1 MKENYK
7 FFSYLRGVI
16 DIVVFNGAF
25 FIAYYLKFDQLPNFS
40 KPNQY
45 AMLHVVSNL
54 IYFTSAILAGI
65 YNFEIPLS
73 PPETKT
79 RKVLKAYISF
89 VFVYLLFIVATRGYH
104 YSRIFHFYFISI
116 GFFLLVLAELFSSLI
131 LFPYL
136 SKHKRFKK
144 RVLLLGAGVLGQIA
158 YEKLKNMPGYEIV
171 GFLDDDSEKAS
182 FLNGKYLGKISEL
195 ENLLSLR
202 KVEVDEVIIAL
213 PLDNDELI
221 KNVVEIAERNGE
233 AIKFILSYHRLFST
247 KKITLEKLMEI
258 PVISI
263 GEGRILYLHNML
275 LKRAFDIIFSL
286 FVILFVLSWLTPL
299 LWIIYKLFMPG
310 PLFFVQDRVGQ
321 NNKIFKC
328 YKFRTMKVSNNNE
341 FTPTTKDDERVT
353 RLGRFLRKTNIDE
366 LPQFFNVF
374 IGDMSVVGPRAHA
387 VPFQNKY
394 KEFIPY
400 LDVRQKVKPGVTG
413 WAQVNGYRGDFPDEE
428 KNKEWIRKR
437 VEHDI
442 WYIENWSF
450 GLDIK
455 IILMTIFKMIKGD
468 PNAY

>member
-1 MKENYK
+1 MKESYK

-16 DIVVFNGAF
+16 DIFVFNGAF

-45 AMLHVVSNL
+45 ALLHVVSNL

-65 YNFEIPLS
+65 YNFEIPLN

-116 GFFLLVLAELFSSLI
+116 GLLLLVLAELFSSLI

-136 SKHKRFKK
+136 SKRKRFKK

-182 FLNGKYLGKISEL
+182 FLNGKYLGKVSEL

-221 KNVVEIAERNGE
+221 KNVVEIAERNGK

-258 PVISI
+258 PVISL
-263 GEGRILYLHNML
+263 GTGRILYLQNRL
-275 LKRAFDIIFSL
+275 LKRTFDIIFSL
-286 FVILFVLSWLTPL
+286 F
-299 LWIIYKLFMPG
+299 K
-310 PLFFVQDRVGQ
+310 
-321 NNKIFKC
+321 
-328 YKFRTMKVSNNNE
+328 
-341 FTPTTKDDERVT
+341 
-353 RLGRFLRKTNIDE
+353 
-366 LPQFFNVF
+366 
-374 IGDMSVVGPRAHA
+374 
-387 VPFQNKY
+387 
-394 KEFIPY
+394 
-400 LDVRQKVKPGVTG
+400 
-413 WAQVNGYRGDFPDEE
+413 
-428 KNKEWIRKR
+428 KN
-437 VEHDI
+437 
-442 WYIENWSF
+442 
-450 GLDIK
+450 
-455 IILMTIFKMIKGD
+455 
-468 PNAY
+468 

>member
-1 MKENYK
+1 MKESYK

-25 FIAYYLKFDQLPNFS
+25 FVAYYLKFDQLPNFS

-45 AMLHVVSNL
+45 ALLHVVSNL

-116 GFFLLVLAELFSSLI
+116 GLFLLVLAELFSSLI

-136 SKHKRFKK
+136 SKRKRFKK
-144 RVLLLGAGVLGQIA
+144 RVILLGAGVLGQIA

-182 FLNGKYLGKISEL
+182 FLNGKYLGKVSEL
-195 ENLLSLR
+195 ENLLSFQ

-221 KNVVEIAERNGE
+221 KNVVEIAEKNDK
-233 AIKFILSYHRLFST
+233 AIKFILSYHKLFST

-258 PVISI
+258 PVISL
-263 GEGRILYLHNML
+263 GTGRILYLHNRL
-275 LKRAFDIIFSL
+275 LKRTFDIIFSL
-286 FVILFVLSWLTPL
+286 F
-299 LWIIYKLFMPG
+299 K
-310 PLFFVQDRVGQ
+310 
-321 NNKIFKC
+321 
-328 YKFRTMKVSNNNE
+328 
-341 FTPTTKDDERVT
+341 
-353 RLGRFLRKTNIDE
+353 
-366 LPQFFNVF
+366 
-374 IGDMSVVGPRAHA
+374 
-387 VPFQNKY
+387 
-394 KEFIPY
+394 
-400 LDVRQKVKPGVTG
+400 
-413 WAQVNGYRGDFPDEE
+413 
-428 KNKEWIRKR
+428 KN
-437 VEHDI
+437 
-442 WYIENWSF
+442 
-450 GLDIK
+450 
-455 IILMTIFKMIKGD
+455 
-468 PNAY
+468 

>member
-1 MKENYK
+1 MKESYK

-45 AMLHVVSNL
+45 ALLHVVSNL

-65 YNFEIPLS
+65 YNFEIPLN

-116 GFFLLVLAELFSSLI
+116 GLLLLVLAELFSSLI

-136 SKHKRFKK
+136 SRRKRFKK

-158 YEKLKNMPGYEIV
+158 YEKLKNIPGYEIV

-182 FLNGKYLGKISEL
+182 FLNGKYLGKVSEL

-202 KVEVDEVIIAL
+202 KVEVDEVLVTL

-221 KNVVEIAERNGE
+221 KNVVETAERNCVSVKIIPSYHKLFLSRTINIGQVDGIPVLNFGRE
-233 AIKFILSYHRLFST
+233 KLSYIHNIVIKRLFDIVFSSLVL
-247 KKITLEKLMEI
+247 ITVFPFLFLFA
-258 PVISI
+258 SI
-263 GEGRILYLHNML
+263 GI
-275 LKRAFDIIFSL
+275 K
-286 FVILFVLSWLTPL
+286 LSS
-299 LWIIYKLFMPG
+299 PG
-310 PLFFVQDRVGQ
+310 PIFFKQKRKGYRG
-321 NNKIFKC
+321 KPFIC
-328 YKFRTMKVSNNNE
+328 YKFRTM
-341 FTPTTKDDERVT
+341 RVMDKSLEVVQAKPNDP
-353 RLGRFLRKTNIDE
+353 RKFKFGDFLRRTNLDE
-366 LPQFFNVF
+366 FPQFINVLK
-374 IGDMSVVGPRAHA
+374 GEMSVVGPRPHM
-387 VPFQNKY
+387 VEHDEMYSKII
-394 KEFIPY
+394 KEY
-400 LDVRQKVKPGVTG
+400 NVRFFAKPGLTG
-413 WAQVNGYRGDFPDEE
+413 WAQVNGYRGATDDPELM
-428 KNKEWIRKR
+428 RKR

>member
-1 MKENYK
+1 
-7 FFSYLRGVI
+7 VI

-45 AMLHVVSNL
+45 ALLHVVSNL

-136 SKHKRFKK
+136 SKRKRFKK
-144 RVLLLGAGVLGQIA
+144 RVILLGAGVLGQIA

-182 FLNGKYLGKISEL
+182 FLNGKYLGKVSEL

-202 KVEVDEVIIAL
+202 KVEVDEVLVTL

-221 KNVVEIAERNGE
+221 KNVVETAERNC
-233 AIKFILSYHRLFST
+233 ISVKIIPSYHKLFLSRS
-247 KKITLEKLMEI
+247 INIGQVDGIPVLNFGREKL
-258 PVISI
+258 S
-263 GEGRILYLHNML
+263 YLHNRVI
-275 LKRAFDIIFSL
+275 KRLFDIVFFIFS
-286 FVILFVLSWLTPL
+286 FTYYFS
-299 LWIIYKLFMPG
+299 
-310 PLFFVQDRVGQ
+310 FFVF
-321 NNKIFKC
+321 IC
-328 YKFRTMKVSNNNE
+328 
-341 FTPTTKDDERVT
+341 
-353 RLGRFLRKTNIDE
+353 
-366 LPQFFNVF
+366 FNW
-374 IGDMSVVGPRAHA
+374 
-387 VPFQNKY
+387 N
-394 KEFIPY
+394 
-400 LDVRQKVKPGVTG
+400 
-413 WAQVNGYRGDFPDEE
+413 
-428 KNKEWIRKR
+428 
-437 VEHDI
+437 
-442 WYIENWSF
+442 
-450 GLDIK
+450 
-455 IILMTIFKMIKGD
+455 
-468 PNAY
+468 

>member
-1 MKENYK
+1 MKESYK

-16 DIVVFNGAF
+16 DILVFNGAF

-45 AMLHVVSNL
+45 ALLYVVSNL

-65 YNFEIPLS
+65 YNFEMPLN

-136 SKHKRFKK
+136 SRRKRFKK

-171 GFLDDDSEKAS
+171 GFLDDDSEKAG
-182 FLNGKYLGKISEL
+182 FLNGKYLGKVSEL

-221 KNVVEIAERNGE
+221 KNVVEIAERNGK

-263 GEGRILYLHNML
+263 GEGRILYLRNRL
-275 LKRAFDIIFSL
+275 LKRTFDIIFSL
-286 FVILFVLSWLTPL
+286 F
-299 LWIIYKLFMPG
+299 K
-310 PLFFVQDRVGQ
+310 
-321 NNKIFKC
+321 
-328 YKFRTMKVSNNNE
+328 
-341 FTPTTKDDERVT
+341 
-353 RLGRFLRKTNIDE
+353 
-366 LPQFFNVF
+366 
-374 IGDMSVVGPRAHA
+374 
-387 VPFQNKY
+387 
-394 KEFIPY
+394 
-400 LDVRQKVKPGVTG
+400 
-413 WAQVNGYRGDFPDEE
+413 
-428 KNKEWIRKR
+428 KN
-437 VEHDI
+437 
-442 WYIENWSF
+442 
-450 GLDIK
+450 
-455 IILMTIFKMIKGD
+455 
-468 PNAY
+468 

>member
-1 MKENYK
+1 MKESYK

-45 AMLHVVSNL
+45 ALLHVVSNL

-65 YNFEIPLS
+65 YNFEIPLN

-104 YSRIFHFYFISI
+104 YSRIFHLYFISI
-116 GFFLLVLAELFSSLI
+116 GLLFLVLAELFSSLI

-136 SKHKRFKK
+136 SKRKRFKR

-158 YEKLKNMPGYEIV
+158 YEKFKDIPGYEIV

-182 FLNGKYLGKISEL
+182 FLNGKYLGKVSDL

-221 KNVVEIAERNGE
+221 KNVVEIAERNGK
-233 AIKFILSYHRLFST
+233 AIKFILSYHKLFST

-258 PVISI
+258 PVISL
-263 GEGRILYLHNML
+263 GTGRILYFQNRL
-275 LKRAFDIIFSL
+275 LKRTFDIIFSL
-286 FVILFVLSWLTPL
+286 F
-299 LWIIYKLFMPG
+299 K
-310 PLFFVQDRVGQ
+310 
-321 NNKIFKC
+321 
-328 YKFRTMKVSNNNE
+328 
-341 FTPTTKDDERVT
+341 
-353 RLGRFLRKTNIDE
+353 
-366 LPQFFNVF
+366 
-374 IGDMSVVGPRAHA
+374 
-387 VPFQNKY
+387 
-394 KEFIPY
+394 
-400 LDVRQKVKPGVTG
+400 
-413 WAQVNGYRGDFPDEE
+413 
-428 KNKEWIRKR
+428 KN
-437 VEHDI
+437 
-442 WYIENWSF
+442 
-450 GLDIK
+450 
-455 IILMTIFKMIKGD
+455 
-468 PNAY
+468 

>member
-1 MKENYK
+1 MKESYK

-45 AMLHVVSNL
+45 ALLHVVSNL

-116 GFFLLVLAELFSSLI
+116 GLLLLVLAELFSSLI

-136 SKHKRFKK
+136 SKRKRFKK

-158 YEKLKNMPGYEIV
+158 YEKLKNIPGYEIV

-182 FLNGKYLGKISEL
+182 FINGKYLGKISEL
-195 ENLLSLR
+195 ENLLSLQ

-221 KNVVEIAERNGE
+221 KNVVEIAEKNDK
-233 AIKFILSYHRLFST
+233 AIKFILSYHKLFST

-258 PVISI
+258 PVISL
-263 GEGRILYLHNML
+263 GTGRILYLHNRL
-275 LKRAFDIIFSL
+275 LKRTFDIIFSL
-286 FVILFVLSWLTPL
+286 F
-299 LWIIYKLFMPG
+299 K
-310 PLFFVQDRVGQ
+310 
-321 NNKIFKC
+321 
-328 YKFRTMKVSNNNE
+328 
-341 FTPTTKDDERVT
+341 
-353 RLGRFLRKTNIDE
+353 
-366 LPQFFNVF
+366 
-374 IGDMSVVGPRAHA
+374 
-387 VPFQNKY
+387 
-394 KEFIPY
+394 
-400 LDVRQKVKPGVTG
+400 
-413 WAQVNGYRGDFPDEE
+413 
-428 KNKEWIRKR
+428 KN
-437 VEHDI
+437 
-442 WYIENWSF
+442 
-450 GLDIK
+450 
-455 IILMTIFKMIKGD
+455 
-468 PNAY
+468 

>member
-1 MKENYK
+1 MKESYK

-116 GFFLLVLAELFSSLI
+116 GLLLLVLAELFSSLI

-136 SKHKRFKK
+136 SKRKRFKK

-158 YEKLKNMPGYEIV
+158 YEKLKNIPGYEIV

-182 FLNGKYLGKISEL
+182 FINGKYLGKISEL
-195 ENLLSLR
+195 ENLLSLQ

-221 KNVVEIAERNGE
+221 KNVVEIAEKNDK
-233 AIKFILSYHRLFST
+233 AIKFILSYHKLFST

-258 PVISI
+258 PVISL
-263 GEGRILYLHNML
+263 GTGRILYLHNRL
-275 LKRAFDIIFSL
+275 LKRTFDIIFSL
-286 FVILFVLSWLTPL
+286 F
-299 LWIIYKLFMPG
+299 K
-310 PLFFVQDRVGQ
+310 
-321 NNKIFKC
+321 
-328 YKFRTMKVSNNNE
+328 
-341 FTPTTKDDERVT
+341 
-353 RLGRFLRKTNIDE
+353 
-366 LPQFFNVF
+366 
-374 IGDMSVVGPRAHA
+374 
-387 VPFQNKY
+387 
-394 KEFIPY
+394 
-400 LDVRQKVKPGVTG
+400 
-413 WAQVNGYRGDFPDEE
+413 
-428 KNKEWIRKR
+428 KN
-437 VEHDI
+437 
-442 WYIENWSF
+442 
-450 GLDIK
+450 
-455 IILMTIFKMIKGD
+455 
-468 PNAY
+468 

>member
-1 MKENYK
+1 MKESYK

-45 AMLHVVSNL
+45 ALLHVVSNL

-89 VFVYLLFIVATRGYH
+89 VFVYLLFMVATRGYH

-136 SKHKRFKK
+136 SRHKRFKK
-144 RVLLLGAGVLGQIA
+144 RVLLLGAGVIGQIA

-182 FLNGKYLGKISEL
+182 FLNGKYLGKVSEL

-221 KNVVEIAERNGE
+221 KNVVEIAERNGK
-233 AIKFILSYHRLFST
+233 AIKFILSYHKLFST

-258 PVISI
+258 PVISL
-263 GEGRILYLHNML
+263 GTGRILYLQNRL
-275 LKRAFDIIFSL
+275 LKRTFDIIFSL
-286 FVILFVLSWLTPL
+286 F
-299 LWIIYKLFMPG
+299 K
-310 PLFFVQDRVGQ
+310 
-321 NNKIFKC
+321 
-328 YKFRTMKVSNNNE
+328 
-341 FTPTTKDDERVT
+341 
-353 RLGRFLRKTNIDE
+353 
-366 LPQFFNVF
+366 
-374 IGDMSVVGPRAHA
+374 
-387 VPFQNKY
+387 
-394 KEFIPY
+394 
-400 LDVRQKVKPGVTG
+400 
-413 WAQVNGYRGDFPDEE
+413 
-428 KNKEWIRKR
+428 KN
-437 VEHDI
+437 
-442 WYIENWSF
+442 
-450 GLDIK
+450 
-455 IILMTIFKMIKGD
+455 
-468 PNAY
+468 

>member
-1 MKENYK
+1 MKESYK

-45 AMLHVVSNL
+45 ALLHVVSNL

-89 VFVYLLFIVATRGYH
+89 VFVYLLFIVAARGYH

-116 GFFLLVLAELFSSLI
+116 GFFLLILAELFSSLI

-144 RVLLLGAGVLGQIA
+144 RVILLGAGVLGQIA

-171 GFLDDDSEKAS
+171 GFLDDDIEKAS
-182 FLNGKYLGKISEL
+182 FLNGKYLGKVSEL
-195 ENLLSLR
+195 ENLLSLS

-221 KNVVEIAERNGE
+221 KNVVEIAERNGK

-258 PVISI
+258 PVISL
-263 GEGRILYLHNML
+263 GTGRILYLHNRL
-275 LKRAFDIIFSL
+275 LKRTFDIIFSL
-286 FVILFVLSWLTPL
+286 F
-299 LWIIYKLFMPG
+299 K
-310 PLFFVQDRVGQ
+310 
-321 NNKIFKC
+321 
-328 YKFRTMKVSNNNE
+328 
-341 FTPTTKDDERVT
+341 
-353 RLGRFLRKTNIDE
+353 
-366 LPQFFNVF
+366 
-374 IGDMSVVGPRAHA
+374 
-387 VPFQNKY
+387 
-394 KEFIPY
+394 
-400 LDVRQKVKPGVTG
+400 
-413 WAQVNGYRGDFPDEE
+413 
-428 KNKEWIRKR
+428 KN
-437 VEHDI
+437 
-442 WYIENWSF
+442 
-450 GLDIK
+450 
-455 IILMTIFKMIKGD
+455 
-468 PNAY
+468 

>member
-1 MKENYK
+1 MKESYK

-45 AMLHVVSNL
+45 ALLHVVSNL

-65 YNFEIPLS
+65 YNFEIPLN

-136 SKHKRFKK
+136 SRRKRFKK

-158 YEKLKNMPGYEIV
+158 YEKLKNMPGYEII

-182 FLNGKYLGKISEL
+182 FLNGKYLGKVSEL

-213 PLDNDELI
+213 PFDNDELI
-221 KNVVEIAERNGE
+221 KDVVEIAERNGK

-247 KKITLEKLMEI
+247 KKIALEKLMEI
-258 PVISI
+258 PVISL
-263 GEGRILYLHNML
+263 GTGRILHLHNRL
-275 LKRAFDIIFSL
+275 LKRTFDIIFSL
-286 FVILFVLSWLTPL
+286 F
-299 LWIIYKLFMPG
+299 K
-310 PLFFVQDRVGQ
+310 
-321 NNKIFKC
+321 
-328 YKFRTMKVSNNNE
+328 
-341 FTPTTKDDERVT
+341 
-353 RLGRFLRKTNIDE
+353 
-366 LPQFFNVF
+366 
-374 IGDMSVVGPRAHA
+374 
-387 VPFQNKY
+387 
-394 KEFIPY
+394 
-400 LDVRQKVKPGVTG
+400 
-413 WAQVNGYRGDFPDEE
+413 
-428 KNKEWIRKR
+428 KN
-437 VEHDI
+437 
-442 WYIENWSF
+442 
-450 GLDIK
+450 
-455 IILMTIFKMIKGD
+455 
-468 PNAY
+468 